1 MARNVFDHGKHYNL
15 CLVGHS
21 FDRNMIPPT
30 LPGHFLPDT
39 VEHFDPLTHEREF
52 AVFVVDDPMNGE
64 YPFHWAGTYKI
75 QMGALK
81 QNQPQEI

>member
-1 MARNVFDHGKHYNL
+1 MAKGVFDPKKHYRL

-39 VEHFDPLTHEREF
+39 IEHFDLLTKESEF
-52 AVFVVDDPMNGE
+52 AAFVVDEPRQGE
-64 YPFHWAGTYKI
+64 YPFHWAGTFYI

-81 QNQPQEI
+81 LSPPTEI